1 MNQSHAATTIP
12 TDHVSAYRPADTDW
26 FRQALALTAAW
37 PTSAEAGGID
47 RAHYRPGGRAVPA
60 AIGTRLSRV

>member
-37 PTSAEAGGID
+37 PTSVEAGGID
-47 RAHYRPGGRAVPA
+47 RDVLTTDREDGQFQLPLEPD
-60 AIGTRLSRV
+60 